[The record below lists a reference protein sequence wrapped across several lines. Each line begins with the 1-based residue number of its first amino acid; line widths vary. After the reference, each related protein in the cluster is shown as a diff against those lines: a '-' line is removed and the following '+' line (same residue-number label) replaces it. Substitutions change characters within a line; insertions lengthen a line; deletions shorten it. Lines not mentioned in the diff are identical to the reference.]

1 MKVTEIELQLRQ
13 VWNDVLT
20 KHSLLDSNDWYVV
33 EISKVLQYSD
43 TRLPLT
49 TASSRS

>member
-1 MKVTEIELQLRQ
+1 MKVTEIELQLRR

-43 TRLPLT
+43 THLPHT